1 MGQAIIKLFAL
12 GGLIGPILFTLTTLI
27 CASLRSD
34 YRHVDDVIS
43 ELGATGTPN
52 AEFMNWIGFILSGLL
67 IAAFGLSLTLLLPK
81 QFLARTASVLIIL
94 FGVGLTAVG
103 FFSCDE
109 GCPRDGS
116 LENNIHDQ
124 ISGPIFLC
132 TILGCL
138 TLGFVFKRLTDWRTL
153 WLYSIWSA
161 ILSFCFLIALINSLD
176 SYSFTGVL
184 QRLLLLTLFL
194 WFGIVGLHAYKLW
207 RGRMLV

>member
-1 MGQAIIKLFAL
+1 MGQAIIKCFAL
-12 GGLIGPILFTLTTLI
+12 GGLIGPISFSITTLI

-34 YRHVDDVIS
+34 YNHVHHFIS

-52 AEFMNWIGFILSGLL
+52 AELMNWIGFIPSGLL
-67 IAAFGLSLTLLLPK
+67 IATFGLSLTLLLPK

-94 FGVGLTAVG
+94 FGVGLIVVG

-109 GCPRDGS
+109 GCPREGS

-124 ISGPIFLC
+124 VSGPVFISA
-132 TILGCL
+132 ILGCL
-138 TLGFVFKRLTDWRTL
+138 TLGFVFKRLTDWRRL

-161 ILSFCFLIALINSLD
+161 VFSFCFLIALINSLD
-176 SYSFTGVL
+176 SYSFTGTW

-207 RGRMLV
+207 RSRMLV

>member
-1 MGQAIIKLFAL
+1 MRRAIITYFAL
-12 GGLIGPILFTLTTLI
+12 GGLFGPILFTITTLI

-34 YRHVDDVIS
+34 YKHVHDFIS

-52 AEFMNWIGFILSGLL
+52 AELMNWIGFIPSGILL
-67 IAAFGLSLTLLLPK
+67 ATFGLSLTLLLPK
-81 QFLARTASVLIIL
+81 QFFARTASVLIIL
-94 FGVGLTAVG
+94 FGVGVTVVG
-103 FFSCDE
+103 FISCDE

-132 TILGCL
+132 AILGCL
-138 TLGFVFKRLTDWRTL
+138 TLGFVFKRLTDWRRL
-153 WLYSIWSA
+153 WLYSICSA

-176 SYSFTGVL
+176 SNSFTGIW

-194 WFGIVGLHAYKLW
+194 WFGTVGLHAYKLW